1 MIYASVGTLRGIEET
16 ESSPPPLNE
25 FKEAQREQNGF
36 LIAFEKKTL
45 RWMAER
51 MPPWINS
58 DHLTALSFL
67 AMIFAGVSY
76 SLSGDNPKYLYA
88 ASAFIIIN
96 WFGDSLDG
104 TLARYRNKLRPQ
116 YGFYVDHILD
126 TFSTFFLLGGL
137 ALSGY
142 MSPMVAGLLLIA
154 YLMLSIQVYLA
165 TYTIGKFKMSFAW
178 FGPTELRLL
187 LIVGNFAL
195 VSNPEI
201 TILGNN
207 ILLFDLGSAIG
218 IVIITVILVHSSIT
232 NIAFLY
238 KKEKIAN

>member
-1 MIYASVGTLRGIEET
+1 MIYASVGTLRGIEEA
-16 ESSPPPLNE
+16 ESSPPSANNFNE
-25 FKEAQREQNGF
+25 APREQNGF
-36 LIAFEKKTL
+36 LTALEKITL
-45 RWMAER
+45 HWMVER
-51 MPPWINS
+51 IPPWINS

-76 SLSGDNPKYLYA
+76 SLSASNSKYLYA
-88 ASAFIIIN
+88 ASACIIVN

-104 TLARYRNKLRPQ
+104 TLARYRNKLRPR

-142 MSPMVAGLLLIA
+142 MSPQVAGLLLIA
-154 YLMLSIQVYLA
+154 YLMLCIQVYLA
-165 TYTIGKFKMSFAW
+165 TYAIGKFKMSFAW

-187 LIVGNFAL
+187 LIIGNFAL
-195 VSNPEI
+195 LSNPQI
-201 TILGNN
+201 TILGYPV
-207 ILLFDLGSAIG
+207 LLFDLGSAAG
-218 IVIITVILVHSSIT
+218 IVIITVILVLSSVT

>member
-1 MIYASVGTLRGIEET
+1 MIYASVGTLRGIEEA
-16 ESSPPPLNE
+16 ESSPPPANNFNE
-25 FKEAQREQNGF
+25 APREQNGF
-36 LIAFEKKTL
+36 LTALEKRTL
-45 RWMAER
+45 HWMVER
-51 MPPWINS
+51 IPPWINS

-76 SLSGDNPKYLYA
+76 SLSASHSKYLYA
-88 ASAFIIIN
+88 ASVCIIVN

-104 TLARYRNKLRPQ
+104 TLARYRNKLRPR

-137 ALSGY
+137 AISGY
-142 MSPMVAGLLLIA
+142 MSPQVAGLLLIA
-154 YLMLSIQVYLA
+154 YLMLCIQVYLA
-165 TYTIGKFKMSFAW
+165 TYAIGKFKMSFAW

-187 LIVGNFAL
+187 LIIGNFAL
-195 VSNPEI
+195 LSNPQI
-201 TILGNN
+201 TILGYPV
-207 ILLFDLGSAIG
+207 LLFDLGSAAG
-218 IVIITVILVHSSIT
+218 IVIITVILVLSSVT

>member
-1 MIYASVGTLRGIEET
+1 MIYASVGTMRGIEET

-36 LIAFEKKTL
+36 LIAIEKKIL

-51 MPPWINS
+51 MPLWINS
-58 DHLTALSFL
+58 DHLTAISFL
-67 AMIFAGVSY
+67 AMLLAGVSY
-76 SLSGDNPKYLYA
+76 SLSGNDPRFLYA

-104 TLARYRNKLRPQ
+104 TLARYRNKLRPR

-126 TFSTFFLLGGL
+126 TFSSLFLLGGL

-142 MSPMVAGLLLIA
+142 MSPTLAGLFLIA
-154 YLMLSIQVYLA
+154 YLMVSIQVYLA

-195 VSNPEI
+195 VSNSEI

-207 ILLFDLGSAIG
+207 VLLFDLGSAIG
-218 IVIITVILVHSSIT
+218 IVIMALILILSSIR
-232 NIAFLY
+232 NSASLY
-238 KKEKIAN
+238 KMEKIPR